1 MFQGFNKAAIGSDAV
16 DSCTCT
22 KRVSCFSKSHD
33 TNHVTSVIL
42 HVIATLSNPS
52 AVTSSLMFARDY
64 LRENRIRGKLFVK
77 LNHVTVFGFSEIIN
91 HFIWFDCGVNLL
103 LYCGFNLLAVWD
115 WTNTSIDQERKMKES
130 GSSPGGLYE
139 THAWP

>member
-52 AVTSSLMFARDY
+52 AVSCLP
-64 LRENRIRGKLFVK
+64 
-77 LNHVTVFGFSEIIN
+77 EIIYEK
-91 HFIWFDCGVNLL
+91 I
-103 LYCGFNLLAVWD
+103 
-115 WTNTSIDQERKMKES
+115 ES
-130 GSSPGGLYE
+130 EESYL
-139 THAWP
+139 